1 MNNIA
6 YMHKVQNRVYK
17 YFKDMFTTDKTK
29 LINEF
34 KTLSD
39 METIKVLGFI
49 QSKDETMY
57 RELSKLIYGGNK
69 DV

>member
-1 MNNIA
+1 MNNIE
-6 YMHKVQNRVYK
+6 YMNSVQNRVYK

-57 RELSKLIYGGNK
+57 KELSKLIYGGNK